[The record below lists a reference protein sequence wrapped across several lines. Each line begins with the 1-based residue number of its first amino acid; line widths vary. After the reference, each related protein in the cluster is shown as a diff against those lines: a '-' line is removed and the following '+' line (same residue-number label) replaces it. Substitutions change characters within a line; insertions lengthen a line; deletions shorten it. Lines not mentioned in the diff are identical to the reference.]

1 MLGHNSEIDNQMQ
14 ILSTSLNI
22 DEDIWQKDETLKNLL
37 NELSGVLEVEIDQYQ
52 ECLDLLHKQQEKIVA
67 GDSSGVEKIGKKQDT
82 LILKI
87 KTLEEGRKSI
97 VLQLAQY
104 FDTSAREFNLT
115 KLTRLVRNPYSE
127 RFIAYQKQIL
137 YLIKK
142 LECLRESNTYLLQNA
157 LHYINGILKIF
168 ASFDTIETAYSK
180 EGLLEFNLER
190 VRRISEWG

>member
-1 MLGHNSEIDNQMQ
+1 MQ

>member
-1 MLGHNSEIDNQMQ
+1 LLGHNSEIDNQMQ

-115 KLTRLVRNPYSE
+115 KLIRLVGNPYSE

>member
-1 MLGHNSEIDNQMQ
+1 LLGHNSEIDNQMQ

>member
-1 MLGHNSEIDNQMQ
+1 LLGHNSEIDNQMQ
-14 ILSTSLNI
+14 ILSISLNI